1 MYSESRSSVILML
14 VTSWFSRKKKA
25 RTGRYLLKKRH
36 GNAYFII
43 LGFTA
48 EQQRCC
54 IYGKVLQK
62 PLKLAT
68 FVVWKH

>member
-1 MYSESRSSVILML
+1 MVGGSATSRIQKSLTKKVRRLVWMYSESRSSGILML

-25 RTGRYLLKKRH
+25 RTGRYLLKTRH

-48 EQQRCC
+48 EQ
-54 IYGKVLQK
+54 
-62 PLKLAT
+62 
-68 FVVWKH
+68 